1 MKTLRIV
8 LISFAAL
15 LALSSGIFLV
25 KNYHIPT
32 WKGTN
37 RFTDFI
43 VYYEAGQRF
52 NVNADS
58 TYSTPGITPETG
70 GTYNYPPF
78 SIIYFAPLA
87 KLSLPAASLVF
98 SIFSLSASFII
109 TFFVLRIM
117 KEYFIPPTRTQTIAA
132 YIFTASFVPVLHDL
146 KHGQVNEI
154 VAMCAVVFI
163 WFLLKQKYGVAAFVL
178 FMGFWLKIYSLMLLI
193 FVLPFLFVSSGL
205 YKRFK
210 NTVPAWKIVLFFIL
224 GLAVPPLI
232 FSWYIPLTLYKFY
245 FLDFLPHLSGLTS
258 LSGFNQS
265 FYGVIERLYAGG
277 NNLGSWTF
285 VPIHPWLKTG
295 GMILT
300 LSILAYIVKKIWNG
314 SIKNFIITAF
324 AFMAIIPV
332 ISQYGWEY
340 IYVFALPLILLVS
353 LYVLSEKTFTR
364 YTFYVVL
371 GVILF
376 WIPKPSDIFIDTTI
390 ARLPPVLYQ
399 LFFGRWIIAS
409 LLFCITAYGYF
420 RLKEKN
426 TEEFSIG
433 GTVNS

>member
-1 MKTLRIV
+1 MKILRIA
-8 LISFAAL
+8 LITFASL
-15 LALSSGIFLV
+15 LAIASSVFLV

-32 WKGTN
+32 WSGSNK
-37 RFTDFI
+37 FTDFI

-78 SIIYFAPLA
+78 SIIYFGPLA

-98 SIFSLSASFII
+98 SILSLAASFII
-109 TFFVLRIM
+109 TFIVLRIM
-117 KEYFIPPTRTQTIAA
+117 KEYFIPPTRGQTIAA

-193 FVLPFLFVSSGL
+193 FVLPFLFVGSGL
-205 YKRFK
+205 HKRFS
-210 NTVPAWKIVLFFIL
+210 NTVPAWKIVLFFIM
-224 GLAVPPLI
+224 GLVVPPLI
-232 FSWYIPLTLYKFY
+232 FSMYIPLNLYSFY
-245 FLDFLPHLSGLTS
+245 FFDFLPHLSGLTS

-265 FYGVIERLYAGG
+265 LYGVIERLYAGG

-285 VPIHPWLKTG
+285 VSIHPWLKITG
-295 GMILT
+295 MVVT
-300 LSILAYIVKKIWNG
+300 LSILAYIVKRIWNG
-314 SIKNFIITAF
+314 SVKNFIITVF

-332 ISQYGWEY
+332 VSQYGWEY
-340 IYVFALPLILLVS
+340 IYVFALPLVLLVG
-353 LYVLSEKTFTR
+353 LYVLSEKTFSR
-364 YTFYVVL
+364 YTFYIVL

-376 WIPKPSDIFIDTTI
+376 WIPKPSDAFIDTTI
-390 ARLPPVLYQ
+390 ARFPAVLYQ
-399 LFFGRWIIAS
+399 LFFARWIIAS
-409 LLFCITAYGYF
+409 ILFCMAAYGYF
-420 RLKEKN
+420 KLKAKN
-426 TEEFSIG
+426 DKEISLG
-433 GTVNS
+433 